1 MTGILHGWPV
11 REFFRLTGAQV
22 PIIQAPMAGAGGV
35 ALAAAAIRGGAV
47 GSLPCAMLTP
57 DQVREQVA
65 QVRALA
71 DGPLNLNFFCH
82 TLDHPPD
89 EVAWQAVLQPFYDK
103 EGVGPPATPP
113 QLRTPFDDAMC
124 RVVEEVRPEMVS
136 FHFGLPE
143 SALLDRVRHAGALI
157 IGNAT
162 TRTEA
167 CFLTN
172 HVDLVI
178 AQGFEAGGH
187 AGYFLD
193 GYQPKGTLPLV
204 REVALDADLP
214 LVPAIAAG
222 GIADAAGIAAALMLG
237 AGAVQLGTAYLHTA
251 EATISSAHRA
261 ALRDGETVVT
271 NLFSG
276 GLARGIRNALT
287 DAIGPVH
294 PAAPRFPYASAALA
308 ELRRVAEADGRGD
321 YSPLWAG
328 QAASL
333 GAPLHGQ
340 LPEGAQALTERLA
353 RELFELLGESDDR
366 SGPHPSVKRQLYLD
380 GA

>member
-11 REFFRLTGAQV
+11 QEFLRLTGAGV

-82 TLDHPPD
+82 HLGDPPD
-89 EVAWQAVLQPFYDK
+89 ETAWRALLQPFYDK

-113 QLRTPFDDAMC
+113 PLRAPFGDAMC
-124 RVVEEVRPEMVS
+124 AVVEEVRPEMMS

-143 SALLDRVRHAGALI
+143 PRLLDRVRRAGALI
-157 IGNAT
+157 VGNAT
-162 TRTEA
+162 TRAEA
-167 CFLTN
+167 AFLTD
-172 HVDLVI
+172 HVDLLI

-187 AGYFLD
+187 AGYFL
-193 GYQPKGTLPLV
+193 GEFRPKGTLALV
-204 REVALDADLP
+204 REVALDADVP
-214 LVPAIAAG
+214 LVPTIAAG
-222 GIADAAGIAAALMLG
+222 GIADAAGIAAALMLD

-251 EATISSAHRA
+251 EATISPVHRA
-261 ALRDGETVVT
+261 ALRTGETVVT

-276 GLARGIRNALT
+276 GLARGIRNALI

-328 QAASL
+328 KAASL
-333 GAPLHGQ
+333 GAPLPGQ
-340 LPEGAQALTERLA
+340 PLEGAQALTERLA
-353 RELFELLGESDDR
+353 REVADLLGT
-366 SGPHPSVKRQLYLD
+366 PP
-380 GA
+380 

>member
-1 MTGILHGWPV
+1 
-11 REFFRLTGAQV
+11 
-22 PIIQAPMAGAGGV
+22 MAGASGV
-35 ALAAAAIRGGAV
+35 ALAAAVIRGGAV

-57 DQVREQVA
+57 DQVREQIA
-65 QVRALA
+65 QVRAQA

-82 TLDHPPD
+82 HLDDAPD
-89 EVAWQAVLQPFYDK
+89 ETAWRALLQPFYDK
-103 EGVGPPATPP
+103 ESVGPLATPP
-113 QLRTPFDDAMC
+113 PLRAPFDEAMC
-124 RVVEEVRPEMVS
+124 AVVEELRPELVS
-136 FHFGLPE
+136 FHFGLPYP
-143 SALLDRVRHAGALI
+143 ALLDRVRRAGALI
-157 IGNAT
+157 VGNAT
-162 TRTEA
+162 TRAEA
-167 CFLTN
+167 NFLTD

-193 GYQPKGTLPLV
+193 GYRPEGTLALV
-204 REVALDADLP
+204 RQVALDADLP

-222 GIADAAGIAAALMLG
+222 GIADAAGIAAALQLG

-261 ALRDGETVVT
+261 ALRTGETVVT

-276 GLARGIRNALT
+276 GLARGIRNALI

-333 GAPLHGQ
+333 GAPLPGQ
-340 LPEGAQALTERLA
+340 PPEGAQALTERLA